1 MAGPVPAPSTV
12 DPRVAAKRA
21 QLADIKARGDVGA
34 VEEQGV
40 GEMLGNLANR
50 SITATA
56 EGLVTLPELLLA
68 RREHGSTGK
77 VVTPNIY
84 PQLGK
89 PGGFFDLKAGRED
102 IQRQYEEDKEQFRGA
117 NLPPAVTATLD
128 TAAEAIGPAEGLAL
142 FKAGSRGLGKRL
154 ANAADPT
161 AGIESAV
168 RAEFSGLPELPPQA
182 PPPSRLR
189 QLFAA
194 PAEEVADDGPRTMT
208 LREARQQESF
218 PPDLEPWAAQR
229 GIGSEDFAAM
239 PYREKLALYTDMAAE
254 EKAAHAKSLEEGP
267 PEPASLPELTR
278 ERWEELR
285 AENAR
290 LRAAAPASAQDL
302 PSSRGIPPL
311 EPEIVAPVAAGGVF
325 PETVS
330 VPRPQ
335 PRGTTV
341 TERGQRIDFDY
352 EVRDASDLVTS
363 HDNVLRPNP
372 AYPAEVQPRERAR
385 AASAAQVVRI
395 EQQLNPELLGPSPR
409 VSDGAPFIGPDGV
422 VESGNARS
430 IALRRAY
437 ASGGPQGQAY
447 REWLRETAP
456 RLGLDPAAVDAV
468 PNPVLVRVRRTDVDR
483 PAFAR
488 EANESAV
495 AGFSAGE
502 RAAADAQLLSADMLD
517 SLRPL
522 ADGSVNLQANRDF
535 VRAFASRIAPTE
547 HAALFDQVGA
557 LSLDGERRIQNAILA
572 RAYGDPQAIAKLT
585 EHADSNVRSVGAA
598 MMREAPRFA
607 RMREG
612 IAAGGLHPLD
622 ISADVGQALRKLSA
636 LRDEGMK
643 VSDYLAQGSLYGS
656 DLSIEARGL
665 LALFDANARSGA
677 QIGDILGR
685 YASAVEGLGNPNQ
698 VGLFGASAIP
708 SKIDLLRE
716 VAPPAQRGLLDAAE
730 STFQASGAP
739 RIEVPPQAVLPPP
752 VRGTFEPVH
761 ETMPPVQESIPGVRE
776 TPPPVHE
783 TPRMSTKGVETVAG
797 MQDELA
803 GVAKDN
809 FDEIYAARGP
819 VVPVSQWHDT
829 PALAA
834 KLHLAPD
841 DYLKMPAGRV
851 LSPDEGA
858 LGKHYLGG
866 MKQQARELEQRIAAG
881 QVENVDAAQAEI
893 ATRNRD
899 VVRMMAVLQGQ
910 GSSEAGRY
918 MRMLQE
924 ALDPYGLAETPKER
938 LQLALLKNYG
948 AKNADTAAA
957 IEAKAVQR
965 LQRLAARETRKAGR
979 AATAEQLSSEFSS
992 LAAELGALTRKPR
1005 GMGGGPVPLDP
1016 ELVAVIGKMASNR
1029 IRAGV
1034 VAVEEVADQVYSA
1047 VRQTVGDTITR
1058 EQVKASIVEHALA
1071 KPAKL
1076 TKEEARLR
1084 SAEAAARRSIDKMEA
1099 SVAAGG
1105 AKAPKAGP
1113 LSSPALDKLRVRQGE
1128 LREQLAAMRAKPAT
1142 DPAVRRLKTAEANVA
1157 RQVKKL
1163 EEKLAG
1169 GPKLPSAKPAPA
1181 ASDRLTT
1188 LRQRAADLKS
1198 QIEKDPKHSLVQR
1211 YRELLDDETV
1221 ELISRLPDPSENPE
1235 ALVNFLRQM
1244 ERPTFR
1250 EYAGAFAYQNM
1261 LSGPKSLARN
1271 VIGNTVKRWD
1281 RIIMQPISAGVEAVL
1296 APLQGRVRE
1305 RYLREVLPAVVGSY
1319 RGAPEAL
1326 HKGLFVL
1333 KNGYDP
1339 ERLVADLTG
1348 VKGNSKYYEA
1358 GRLPLDPF
1366 LLSQNRAVRAF
1377 GAINGWGIRGM
1388 QIGDAM
1394 ARTRNFS
1401 SASHA
1406 WATRRALM
1414 EGRKGGE
1421 VATRAAELLAEQPDE
1436 MIEYAQRIARE
1447 DTFQDEVSN
1456 IAKLV
1461 GSARREETGIGWALA
1476 QTVRFLNVPDRI
1488 AAWLADYTP
1497 GLRVAGAAWKGGK
1510 LRQAWGTPEASD
1522 LLARQA
1528 VGTAVAAAAAAWA
1541 FDGKLAGAAPR
1552 DEKLRN
1558 DFYAAG
1564 KQPWSVLVGGQWVPI
1579 RDVFGGWAAPVAAA
1593 AAFHDNA
1600 LTGEPVDSEE
1610 ILRRAGGAALGEM
1623 RYLLDANYLSNLSD
1637 VVSAIEQEPTAAGQ
1651 EVAGLAART
1660 AAGALIPQSGLLR
1673 NAAIYRDPRVVDK
1686 QGALDEI
1693 KAGLPGLRET
1703 LPARL
1708 GSLDE
1713 ELVATT
1719 GKAGGFLPVVPTE
1732 SKLADPALAEE
1743 VERLRFTL
1751 SRKRTEIRK
1760 MEKQLENARTAKDA
1774 GRVRELRAA
1783 LPGPRPPS
1791 SNGFFEGVRADEQRV
1806 RELRAKGRPIDGKAE
1821 VRILKRLQAD
1831 LLKELQRQGEQP

>member
-1 MAGPVPAPSTV
+1 VFGEGVMDQVEAGATGLMRLPDLLVNSVAQAQPHMALKP
-12 DPRVAAKRA
+12 
-21 QLADIKARGDVGA
+21 
-34 VEEQGV
+34 QGEPYRPGSV
-40 GEMLGNLANR
+40 
-50 SITATA
+50 
-56 EGLVTLPELLLA
+56 LPELAQEAFASSDEEVERGLQTRLESQAARGRSPGSMLVNEALITGTSFVADPLNVPIAASGKAVSQLRRLLA
-68 RREHGSTGK
+68 PAARET
-77 VVTPNIY
+77 VPEI
-84 PQLGK
+84 
-89 PGGFFDLKAGRED
+89 
-102 IQRQYEEDKEQFRGA
+102 
-117 NLPPAVTATLD
+117 
-128 TAAEAIGPAEGLAL
+128 AEAAARSLPVIPTSGAQDLAPDAPRL
-142 FKAGSRGLGKRL
+142 FGMRDA
-154 ANAADPT
+154 
-161 AGIESAV
+161 
-168 RAEFSGLPELPPQA
+168 
-182 PPPSRLR
+182 LR
-189 QLFAA
+189 QGD
-194 PAEEVADDGPRTMT
+194 P
-208 LREARQQESF
+208 F
-218 PPDLEPWAAQR
+218 PPDFEPWALKR
-229 GIGSEDFAAM
+229 GVDPDDLAAM
-239 PYREKLALYTDMAAE
+239 PYQEKASLLRSMIDE
-254 EKAAHAKSLEEGP
+254 EKAAHARFLEEGP
-267 PEPASLPELTR
+267 SEPPPLPELTP
-278 ERWEELR
+278 ERWEELKALNALRR
-285 AENAR
+285 ASTSPVAD
-290 LRAAAPASAQDL
+290 AV
-302 PSSRGIPPL
+302 PPL
-311 EPEIVAPVAAGGVF
+311 VGQGGLGPSGPQIAAGGVS

-335 PRGTTV
+335 PRGTAV

-372 AYPAEVQPRERAR
+372 AYPPEVQPRERAR
-385 AASAAQVVRI
+385 ATSAAQVVRI

-409 VSDGAPFIGPDGV
+409 VSDGAPFIGPDGI

-447 REWLRETAP
+447 REWLREAAP

-607 RMREG
+607 RMREA

-636 LRDEGMK
+636 LRDEGQK

-656 DLSIEARGL
+656 DLSHEARAL

-730 STFQASGAP
+730 STFQASGVP
-739 RIEVPPQAVLPPP
+739 RVEVPPQAVLPPP
-752 VRGTFEPVH
+752 VRGGFEP
-761 ETMPPVQESIPGVRE
+761 
-776 TPPPVHE
+776 PPPPPRQPDLPE
-783 TPRMSTKGVETVAG
+783 IPAPSDSPPRMSTKGIENVAG

-803 GVAKDN
+803 TVVKDN

-819 VVPVSQWHDT
+819 VVPVSQWHDA
-829 PALAA
+829 PALQA
-834 KLHLAPD
+834 KLGLVPD
-841 DYLKMPAGRV
+841 DYLKMPPGRT
-851 LSPDEGA
+851 LNADEGA
-858 LGKHYLGG
+858 LGKHYLGN
-866 MKQQARELEQRIAAG
+866 MRQEVRTLEQRVAAG
-881 QVENVDAAQAEI
+881 QVDDIAAADVEL
-893 ATRNRD
+893 ATRKRD
-899 VVRMMAVLQGQ
+899 VVRMMATLQGQ

-924 ALDPYGLAETPKER
+924 ALDPYGLAETPKEK

-948 AKNADTAAA
+948 AKNADAAAA
-957 IEAKAVQR
+957 IEAKAVKR
-965 LQRLAARETRKAGR
+965 LEQLAAREARKVGR
-979 AATAEQLSSEFSS
+979 AATAEQLASEFSS
-992 LAAELGALTRKPR
+992 LAAELGSLTRKPR

-1034 VAVEEVADQVYSA
+1034 VAVEELADLVYSA

-1071 KPAKL
+1071 KKP
-1076 TKEEARLR
+1076 RL
-1084 SAEAAARRSIDKMEA
+1084 
-1099 SVAAGG
+1099 
-1105 AKAPKAGP
+1105 
-1113 LSSPALDKLRVRQGE
+1113 
-1128 LREQLAAMRAKPAT
+1128 AKPPA

-1163 EEKLAG
+1163 EERIAA
-1169 GPKLPSAKPAPA
+1169 GPKLPGSKPAPV
-1181 ASDRLTT
+1181 ASDRLSA

-1221 ELISRLPDPSENPE
+1221 ELISRLPDPTENPE

-1281 RIIMQPISAGVEAVL
+1281 RIIMQPISTGIEAVL

-1326 HKGLFVL
+1326 QKGLFVL

-1339 ERLVADLTG
+1339 QRLVDDLTG

-1366 LLSQNRAVRAF
+1366 LLSENRAVRAF
-1377 GAINGWGIRGM
+1377 GAVNGWGIRGM

-1394 ARTRNFS
+1394 ARARIFS

-1406 WATRRALM
+1406 WATRKALM
-1414 EGRKGGE
+1414 ERRKGGE

-1461 GSARREETGIGWALA
+1461 GSARREETGMGWVLA

-1510 LRQAWGTPEASD
+1510 LRQAWGSPEASD

-1541 FDGKLAGAAPR
+1541 FDGKLVGAAPK

-1564 KQPWSVLVGGQWVPI
+1564 KQPWSVLVGGKWLPI

-1623 RYLLDANYLSNLSD
+1623 RYLLDANYMSNLSD
-1637 VVSAIEQEPTAAGQ
+1637 TVGAIEAEPAQAGQ

-1673 NAAIYRDPRVVDK
+1673 NVAIYQDPRVVDK
-1686 QGALDEI
+1686 QGALDEV
-1693 KAGLPGLRET
+1693 KAGLPWLREE

-1719 GKAGGFLPVVPTE
+1719 GKAGGFSPVVPTE

-1751 SRKRTEIRK
+1751 SQRRTEIRK
-1760 MEKQLENARTAKDA
+1760 MEKRLENARKVKDA
-1774 GRVRELRAA
+1774 DQVRKLRAA
-1783 LPGPRPPS
+1783 MPRTS
-1791 SNGFFEGVRADEQRV
+1791 AAELDGFFEGVRADEQQV
-1806 RELRAKGRPIDGKAE
+1806 RELRAKGRPIDAKAE
-1821 VRILKRLQAD
+1821 VRILKRLQRD
-1831 LLKELQRQGEQP
+1831 LQKELERLGGQP